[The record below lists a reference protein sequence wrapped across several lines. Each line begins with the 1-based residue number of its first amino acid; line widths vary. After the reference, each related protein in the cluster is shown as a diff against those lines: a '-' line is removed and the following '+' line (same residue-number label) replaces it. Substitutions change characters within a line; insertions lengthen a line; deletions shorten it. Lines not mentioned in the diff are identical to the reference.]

1 MVLYVGNLP
10 FNITEQEINTYFTQY
25 GEVQSVKLIADRE
38 TGRKKG
44 YGFIEMGDEDAQKVL
59 DNLSNLIIN
68 GRNLKVNEAKQR
80 EERPPRGNNRY

>member
-10 FNITEQEINTYFTQY
+10 FNITEQEINTYFSQY
-25 GEVQSVKLIADRE
+25 GEIQSVKLIADRE

-80 EERPPRGNNRY
+80 EERPPRGNERY